1 MVIDASALL
10 AILFGEPEAP
20 RLLLAV
26 EATDARHLAAPSL
39 VELSAVVLAR
49 KGMPGEI
56 ALDALLQRLEI
67 DVVPMSPE
75 AAVAARSAYRRFGK
89 GIGNPGVLN
98 FGDCLVY
105 GVAATRG
112 EAVLC
117 KGGDFALTDIALA
130 AY

>member
-1 MVIDASALL
+1 MVIDSSALL
-10 AILFGEPEAP
+10 AILLDEPEAV
-20 RLLLAV
+20 RLLVAL
-26 EATDARHLAAPSL
+26 EATEERHLTAPSL

-67 DVVPMSPE
+67 DVVAMSPE
-75 AAVAARSAYRRFGK
+75 AAVSARSAYRRFGK
-89 GIGNPGVLN
+89 GIGSPGVLN

-112 EAVLC
+112 EEVLC
-117 KGGDFALTDIALA
+117 KGGDFAHTDIALA